1 MLVNIAAVTCTDDKT
16 HHKTITP
23 VLQEE
28 FRIMTSTGATAI
40 VFLNQEK
47 AQVWMVE
54 QRQRF
59 GSTAPSMK
67 LVRRTTI
74 QFDEELGNV

>member
-28 FRIMTSTGATAI
+28 FRIMTSTGATAM

-47 AQVWMVE
+47 AQLWMEE
-54 QRQRF
+54 QRHKF
-59 GSTAPSMK
+59 GATAPSMK

>member
-1 MLVNIAAVTCTDDKT
+1 MLVNIAVIADDKT
-16 HHKTITP
+16 PKAATP
-23 VLQEE
+23 TFSEE
-28 FRIMTSTGATAI
+28 FRIMTSTGATAM

-47 AQVWMVE
+47 AQTWMEE
-54 QRQRF
+54 QRHKF
-59 GSTAPSMK
+59 GATAPSMK

>member
-1 MLVNIAAVTCTDDKT
+1 MLVDIAVINDDKT
-16 HHKTITP
+16 PQVATP
-23 VLQEE
+23 TFSEE
-28 FRIMTSTGATAI
+28 FRIMTSMGATAR

-47 AQVWMVE
+47 AQTWMEE
-54 QRQRF
+54 QRLKF
-59 GSTAPSMK
+59 GATAPSMK